1 MGTGQGAYFTSG
13 GLTVN
18 GLSGTGVTW
27 TIAPTLT
34 GAPQGGKPGTY
45 PVPEIGCRKHRL
57 GALDL
62 VGNDVEGVCV
72 GCGTRVIV
80 PSMPETG
87 KTLLRAL
94 ALEERVMA
102 LKDLV
107 ESARRR
113 AVIDLLPDFAELAAV
128 VEFNRNDLVAV
139 DMVMRILRAQLAT
152 LMPEE

>member
-1 MGTGQGAYFTSG
+1 MGTGQSAYFTSS

-27 TIAPTLT
+27 TITPPLT
-34 GAPQGGKPGTY
+34 GVAQGGVPATY
-45 PVPEIGCRKHRL
+45 PAPEIGCRKHRL
-57 GALDL
+57 GVLEL
-62 VGNDVEGVCV
+62 VGDDVEGVCV
-72 GCGTRVIV
+72 GCGTKVIV

-102 LKDLV
+102 LKDLA

-113 AVIDLLPDFAELAAV
+113 AMANLLPDFAELAAL
-128 VEFNRNDLVAV
+128 VEFSRNDLVAV
-139 DMVMRILRAQLAT
+139 DMVMRILRAQLAIV
-152 LMPEE
+152 MPEE

>member
-1 MGTGQGAYFTSG
+1 
-13 GLTVN
+13 
-18 GLSGTGVTW
+18 VTW
-27 TIAPTLT
+27 TVTPSLT
-34 GAPQGGKPGTY
+34 GAPHGTNSGAF

-57 GALDL
+57 GALEL
-62 VGNDVEGVCV
+62 VGDDVEGVCV
-72 GCGTRVIV
+72 GCGTKVIV

-102 LKDLV
+102 LKGLA

-113 AVIDLLPDFAELAAV
+113 AITDLLPDFAELAGV
-128 VEFNRNDLVAV
+128 VEFSRNDLVAV

-152 LMPEE
+152 VMPEE